1 MEFILQLLSDFFAPL
16 EEQEIKN
23 EMIKEE
29 DSTEVGAVL
38 ATEQTEEANIFNFV
52 EFH

>member
-1 MEFILQLLSDFFAPL
+1 MEFILQLLSDFLAPL
-16 EEQEIKN
+16 EEQEVKQ
-23 EMIKEE
+23 EMFKEE

-38 ATEQTEEANIFNFV
+38 VTEQTEEANIFNFV